1 MNIKFYE
8 MFKPFSKKIK
18 ISLFMIFFFEMI
30 YLSNPIIFKEL
41 IDLLILFDKN
51 QLNKMIALSL
61 LMFGMNI
68 FLSLFYYAKSK
79 YIFNTIYTVEK
90 TIKEQ
95 VHKKLL
101 TLPIS
106 YHETKNIG
114 GEISKI
120 QRGMDRMIN
129 LFYSMIFDFM
139 PICFKIIVSAVL
151 IATVNLKLSAIFVF
165 FIPLFAYISYIN
177 NIKLN
182 PLREKIN
189 TLDKETYAK
198 MGECV
203 ENIRTVQSCSQEE
216 REIEE
221 FKIMQTSLFH
231 TAKFRIR
238 MFLMHNLERNML
250 LNIGRII
257 GLS

>member
-1 MNIKFYE
+1 
-8 MFKPFSKKIK
+8 
-18 ISLFMIFFFEMI
+18 MIFFFEMI

-106 YHETKNIG
+106 YHETKNRG

-120 QRGMDRMIN
+120 QRGMDRMIQHRTI
-129 LFYSMIFDFM
+129 MTIR
-139 PICFKIIVSAVL
+139 
-151 IATVNLKLSAIFVF
+151 
-165 FIPLFAYISYIN
+165 IN
-177 NIKLN
+177 ARMKV
-182 PLREKIN
+182 RE
-189 TLDKETYAK
+189 
-198 MGECV
+198 
-203 ENIRTVQSCSQEE
+203 
-216 REIEE
+216 
-221 FKIMQTSLFH
+221 
-231 TAKFRIR
+231 
-238 MFLMHNLERNML
+238 
-250 LNIGRII
+250 
-257 GLS
+257 